1 MTDTPIFIEKRE
13 QSDQIR
19 TMETALLCGI
29 LTAGISFSIFSVIGA
44 GREQHFMVLAF
55 SETVVL
61 ILSIVNLL
69 LSPQRNLGVF
79 LAPAA
84 SLVTAFFI
92 GPSRWL
98 NGMKHFF
105 NSYISGWNLRFED
118 GVRLFSVDGAG
129 NWDGA
134 LFFLS
139 VLFLIS
145 AVFWFL
151 IRKRAFF
158 MTETL
163 VFLFCIPGFVLRI
176 ISPLGAVLTLSSMI
190 GFWLF
195 SYQAGSFLRRVLWFF
210 SLTCAFFVIR
220 GIAGNQTSVSILRV
234 QTAAREA
241 AEDLI
246 YGTDTLPEGDLSN
259 ASGMEIGDEPRLS
272 ITTDQVKPL
281 YFRSFTG
288 AEYADN
294 AWTPLKKSAYGGERY
309 GFLKWLSQNGFDPAA
324 QFASYIKAGNTVLAE
339 DQAVEKN
346 LVTVTNRGANRKY
359 LYTLYSSESP
369 SFSSVSGYR
378 DNGYLEHG
386 IFAKRKYSLSEYS
399 SNLPG
404 ELQRLSGWVYEPE
417 NDSQEQY
424 LNSESVYRSFVHEN
438 YTDIDDACYDLITS
452 LFHESDE
459 RDVTGSLGV
468 YEVTKRIRSI
478 LETNTRYEK
487 EKTLLDQETPENE
500 DLLTAFLLGDHAGN
514 SAYYASAAVLAFRS
528 FDIPAR
534 YAEGY
539 FLSSRTIEA
548 AGGRDVQL
556 TSSDAHA
563 WVEVYMDGMG
573 WIPVDVTPGFYYD
586 TYALLQMAQIPSD
599 IQRTAALE
607 DSGEEV
613 DAPDSLHAGKR
624 PDSTIIINW
633 LKTAV
638 NILWGILLVILFFK
652 GIGIVILEFRHLITE
667 RRLLGILELPPGKRA
682 GMMFQAIRHSLFF
695 FEISIHPGWNCSETE
710 ARLSRILLDYE
721 PGLYTRVNELMEKY
735 YYGGEDLKE
744 YELRLLYRFLTMI
757 RSSRKNLTLLQRF
770 RMRYDL

>member
-1 MTDTPIFIEKRE
+1 
-13 QSDQIR
+13 
-19 TMETALLCGI
+19 
-29 LTAGISFSIFSVIGA
+29 
-44 GREQHFMVLAF
+44 
-55 SETVVL
+55 
-61 ILSIVNLL
+61 
-69 LSPQRNLGVF
+69 
-79 LAPAA
+79 
-84 SLVTAFFI
+84 
-92 GPSRWL
+92 
-98 NGMKHFF
+98 MKFFF
-105 NSYISGWNLRFED
+105 NSYISVWNLRFED

-139 VLFLIS
+139 VLLLIS

-151 IRKRAFF
+151 IRKRAFLV
-158 MTETL
+158 TEIL
-163 VFLFCIPGFVLRI
+163 VFLFFIPELVLRI
-176 ISPLGAVLTLSSMI
+176 FSPLGAVLVLSSMI

-195 SYQAGSFLRRVLWFF
+195 SYQAGSFLRRVLWLF
-210 SLTCAFFVIR
+210 SLTCVLFVFRWIS
-220 GIAGNQTSVSILRV
+220 GSQTSVSILRA

-241 AEDLI
+241 AEHLI

-272 ITTDQVKPL
+272 ITTDQVKSL

-294 AWTPLKKSAYGGERY
+294 AWTPLKKSAYGGGRY

-324 QFASYIKAGNTVLAE
+324 QFAFYIEAGNTALPE
-339 DQAVEKN
+339 DQKVEKN
-346 LVTVTNRGANRKY
+346 RVIVTNRGANRKY

-369 SFSSVSGYR
+369 GFSSVSAYR

-404 ELQRLSGWVYEPE
+404 ELQHLSDWVYEPE
-417 NDSQEQY
+417 NDTQEQY

-438 YTDIDDACYDLITS
+438 YTDIDDTCSDLITS
-452 LFHESDE
+452 LFHESDK

-468 YEVTKRIRSI
+468 YEVTRRIRSV

-487 EKTLLDQETPENE
+487 EKVLLDLETSENE
-500 DLLTAFLLGDHAGN
+500 DLLTTFLLGDHAGN

-528 FDIPAR
+528 FGIPAR

-539 FLSSRTIEA
+539 FLSSRAIEA

-586 TYALLQMAQIPSD
+586 TYALLQMVQVPGD

-607 DSGEEV
+607 DSGEKV
-613 DAPDSLHAGKR
+613 DAPDSLHSGKR
-624 PDSTIIINW
+624 PDSEIIGR

-638 NILWGILLVILFFK
+638 NILWGILLVVLLLM
-652 GIGIVILEFRHLITE
+652 GIGIVLLEFRHLITE
-667 RRLLGILELPPGKRA
+667 RRLLGILELPPGDRA
-682 GMMFQAIRHSLFF
+682 GMMFQAIRHSLLFF
-695 FEISIHPGWNCSETE
+695 GISIHPGWNCDETE
-710 ARLSRILLDYE
+710 VRLSRILLDYE

-735 YYGGEDLKE
+735 YYGGEGLKE

-757 RSSRKNLTLLQRF
+757 RSSRKNLTLLERF

>member
-13 QSDQIR
+13 QSDQICAI
-19 TMETALLCGI
+19 ETALLCGI
-29 LTAGISFSIFSVIGA
+29 LTAGISFSIFSVVGA
-44 GREQHFMVLAF
+44 GREQQFMVLAF
-55 SETVVL
+55 SETAIL

-84 SLVTAFFI
+84 SLVTAVSI
-92 GPSRWL
+92 GPFRL
-98 NGMKHFF
+98 FNGMKFFF
-105 NSYISGWNLRFED
+105 NSYISVWNLRFED

-139 VLFLIS
+139 VLLLIS

-151 IRKRAFF
+151 IRKRAFLV
-158 MTETL
+158 TEIL
-163 VFLFCIPGFVLRI
+163 VFLFFIPELVLRI
-176 ISPLGAVLTLSSMI
+176 FSPLGAVLVLSSMI

-195 SYQAGSFLRRVLWFF
+195 SYQAGSFLRRVLWLF
-210 SLTCAFFVIR
+210 SLTCVLFVFRWIS
-220 GIAGNQTSVSILRV
+220 GSQTSVSILRA

-241 AEDLI
+241 AEHLI

-272 ITTDQVKPL
+272 IATDQVKSL

-294 AWTPLKKSAYGGERY
+294 AWTPLKKSAYGGGRY

-324 QFASYIKAGNTVLAE
+324 QFAFYIEAGNTALPE
-339 DQAVEKN
+339 DQKVEKN
-346 LVTVTNRGANRKY
+346 RVIVTNRGANRKY

-369 SFSSVSGYR
+369 GFSSVSAYR

-404 ELQRLSGWVYEPE
+404 ELQHLSDWVYEPE
-417 NDSQEQY
+417 NDTQEQY

-438 YTDIDDACYDLITS
+438 YTDIDDTCSDLITS
-452 LFHESDE
+452 LFHESDK

-468 YEVTKRIRSI
+468 YEVTGRIRSV

-487 EKTLLDQETPENE
+487 EKVLLDLETSENE
-500 DLLTAFLLGDHAGN
+500 DLLTTFLLGDHAGN

-528 FDIPAR
+528 FGIPAR

-539 FLSSRTIEA
+539 FLSSRAIEA

-586 TYALLQMAQIPSD
+586 TYALLQMAQVPGD

-624 PDSTIIINW
+624 PDSEVIDR

-638 NILWGILLVILFFK
+638 NILWGILLVVLLLM
-652 GIGIVILEFRHLITE
+652 GIGIVLLEFRHLITE
-667 RRLLGILELPPGKRA
+667 RRLLGILELPPGDRA
-682 GMMFQAIRHSLFF
+682 GMMFQAIRHSLLFF
-695 FEISIHPGWNCSETE
+695 GISIHPGWNCDETE
-710 ARLSRILLDYE
+710 VRLSRILLDYE

-735 YYGGEDLKE
+735 YYGGEGLKE

-757 RSSRKNLTLLQRF
+757 RSSRKNLTLLERF

>member
-1 MTDTPIFIEKRE
+1 
-13 QSDQIR
+13 
-19 TMETALLCGI
+19 
-29 LTAGISFSIFSVIGA
+29 
-44 GREQHFMVLAF
+44 
-55 SETVVL
+55 
-61 ILSIVNLL
+61 
-69 LSPQRNLGVF
+69 
-79 LAPAA
+79 
-84 SLVTAFFI
+84 
-92 GPSRWL
+92 
-98 NGMKHFF
+98 MKFFF
-105 NSYISGWNLRFED
+105 NSYISVWNLRFED

-139 VLFLIS
+139 VLLLIS

-151 IRKRAFF
+151 IRKRAFLV
-158 MTETL
+158 TEIL
-163 VFLFCIPGFVLRI
+163 VFLFFIPELVLRI
-176 ISPLGAVLTLSSMI
+176 FSPLGAVLVLSSMI

-195 SYQAGSFLRRVLWFF
+195 SYQAGSFLRRVLWLF
-210 SLTCAFFVIR
+210 SLTCVLFVFRWIS
-220 GIAGNQTSVSILRV
+220 GSQTSVSILRA

-241 AEDLI
+241 AEHLI

-272 ITTDQVKPL
+272 ITTDQVKSL

-294 AWTPLKKSAYGGERY
+294 AWTPLKKSAYGGGRY

-324 QFASYIKAGNTVLAE
+324 QFAFYIEAGNTALPE
-339 DQAVEKN
+339 DQKVEKN
-346 LVTVTNRGANRKY
+346 RVIVTNRGANRKY

-369 SFSSVSGYR
+369 GFSSVSAYR

-404 ELQRLSGWVYEPE
+404 ELQHLSDWVYEPE
-417 NDSQEQY
+417 NDTQEQY

-438 YTDIDDACYDLITS
+438 YTDIDDTCSDLITS
-452 LFHESDE
+452 LFHESDK

-468 YEVTKRIRSI
+468 YEVTRRIRSV

-487 EKTLLDQETPENE
+487 EKVLLDLETSENE
-500 DLLTAFLLGDHAGN
+500 DLLTTFLLGDHAGN

-528 FDIPAR
+528 FGIPAR

-539 FLSSRTIEA
+539 FLSSRAIEA
-548 AGGRDVQL
+548 AGSRDVQL

-586 TYALLQMAQIPSD
+586 TYALLQMVQVPGD

-607 DSGEEV
+607 DSGEKV
-613 DAPDSLHAGKR
+613 DAPDSLHSGKR
-624 PDSTIIINW
+624 PDSEIIGR

-638 NILWGILLVILFFK
+638 NILWGILLVVLLLM
-652 GIGIVILEFRHLITE
+652 GIGIVLLEFRHLITE
-667 RRLLGILELPPGKRA
+667 RRLLGILELPPGDRA
-682 GMMFQAIRHSLFF
+682 GMIFQAIRHSLLFF
-695 FEISIHPGWNCSETE
+695 GISIHPGWNCDETE
-710 ARLSRILLDYE
+710 ARLSRILLDFE

-735 YYGGEDLKE
+735 YYGGEELKE

-757 RSSRKNLTLLQRF
+757 RSSRKNLTLLERF

>member
-13 QSDQIR
+13 QSDQICAI
-19 TMETALLCGI
+19 ETALLCGI
-29 LTAGISFSIFSVIGA
+29 LTAGISFSIFSVVEA
-44 GREQHFMVLAF
+44 GREQQFMVLAF
-55 SETVVL
+55 SETAIL

-69 LSPQRNLGVF
+69 LSPQRNLGIF

-84 SLVTAFFI
+84 SLVTAVSI
-92 GPSRWL
+92 GPFRL
-98 NGMKHFF
+98 FNGMKFFF
-105 NSYISGWNLRFED
+105 NSYISVWNLRFED

-129 NWDGA
+129 NWDG

-139 VLFLIS
+139 VLLLIS

-151 IRKRAFF
+151 IRKRAFLV
-158 MTETL
+158 TEIL
-163 VFLFCIPGFVLRI
+163 VFLFFIPELVLRI
-176 ISPLGAVLTLSSMI
+176 FSPLGAVLVLSSMI

-195 SYQAGSFLRRVLWFF
+195 SYQAGSFLRRVLWLF
-210 SLTCAFFVIR
+210 SLTCVLFVFRWIS
-220 GIAGNQTSVSILRV
+220 GSQTSVSILRA

-241 AEDLI
+241 AEHLI

-272 ITTDQVKPL
+272 ITTDQVKSL

-294 AWTPLKKSAYGGERY
+294 AWTPLKKSAYGGGRY

-324 QFASYIKAGNTVLAE
+324 QFASYIEAGNTALPE
-339 DQAVEKN
+339 DQKVEKN
-346 LVTVTNRGANRKY
+346 RVTVTNRGANRKY

-369 SFSSVSGYR
+369 GFSSVSAYR

-404 ELQRLSGWVYEPE
+404 ELQHLSDWVYEPE
-417 NDSQEQY
+417 NDTQEQY

-438 YTDIDDACYDLITS
+438 YTDIDDTCSDLITS
-452 LFHESDE
+452 LFHESDK

-468 YEVTKRIRSI
+468 YEVTGRIRSV

-487 EKTLLDQETPENE
+487 EKVLLDLETSEDE
-500 DLLTAFLLGDHAGN
+500 DLLTTFLLGDHAGN

-528 FDIPAR
+528 FGIPAR

-539 FLSSRTIEA
+539 FLSSRAIEA

-556 TSSDAHA
+556 TSSDTHA

-586 TYALLQMAQIPSD
+586 TYALLQMVQVPGD

-607 DSGEEV
+607 DSGEKV
-613 DAPDSLHAGKR
+613 NAPDSLHSGKR
-624 PDSTIIINW
+624 PDSEIIGR

-638 NILWGILLVILFFK
+638 NILWGILLVVLLLM
-652 GIGIVILEFRHLITE
+652 GIGIVLLEFRHLITE
-667 RRLLGILELPPGKRA
+667 RRLLGILELPPGDRA
-682 GMMFQAIRHSLFF
+682 GMIFQAIRHSLLFF
-695 FEISIHPGWNCSETE
+695 GISIYPGWNCGETE
-710 ARLSRILLDYE
+710 ARLSRILLDFE
-721 PGLYTRVNELMEKY
+721 PGFYTRVNELMEKY
-735 YYGGEDLKE
+735 YYGGEELKE

-757 RSSRKNLTLLQRF
+757 RSSRKNLTLLERF

>member
-19 TMETALLCGI
+19 AIETALLCGI
-29 LTAGISFSIFSVIGA
+29 LTAGISFSIFSVVGA
-44 GREQHFMVLAF
+44 GREQQFMVLAF
-55 SETVVL
+55 SETAIL

-84 SLVTAFFI
+84 SLVTAVSI
-92 GPSRWL
+92 GPFRL
-98 NGMKHFF
+98 FNGMKFFF
-105 NSYISGWNLRFED
+105 NSYISVWNLRFED

-139 VLFLIS
+139 VLLLIP

-151 IRKRAFF
+151 IRKRAFLV
-158 MTETL
+158 TEIL
-163 VFLFCIPGFVLRI
+163 VFLFFIPELVLRI
-176 ISPLGAVLTLSSMI
+176 FSPLGAVLILSSMI

-195 SYQAGSFLRRVLWFF
+195 SYQAGSFLRRVLWLF
-210 SLTCAFFVIR
+210 SLICVLFVFRWIS
-220 GIAGNQTSVSILRV
+220 GSQTSVSILRA

-241 AEDLI
+241 AEHLI

-272 ITTDQVKPL
+272 IMTDQVKSL

-294 AWTPLKKSAYGGERY
+294 AWTPLKKSAYGGGRY

-324 QFASYIKAGNTVLAE
+324 QFASYIEAGNTVLPE
-339 DQAVEKN
+339 DQKVEKN
-346 LVTVTNRGANRKY
+346 RVTVTNRGANRKY
-359 LYTLYSSESP
+359 LYTLYSSEAP
-369 SFSSVSGYR
+369 GFSSVSAYR

-404 ELQRLSGWVYEPE
+404 ELQRLSDWVYEPE
-417 NDSQEQY
+417 NDTQEQY

-438 YTDIDDACYDLITS
+438 YTDIDDTCSDLITS
-452 LFHESDE
+452 LFHESDK

-468 YEVTKRIRSI
+468 YEVTRRIRSV

-487 EKTLLDQETPENE
+487 EKVLLDLETSENE
-500 DLLTAFLLGDHAGN
+500 DLLTTFLGDHAGN

-528 FDIPAR
+528 FGIPAR

-539 FLSSRTIEA
+539 FLSSRAIEA

-586 TYALLQMAQIPSD
+586 TYALLQMVQVPGD

-607 DSGEEV
+607 DSGEKV
-613 DAPDSLHAGKR
+613 DAPDSLHSGNR
-624 PDSTIIINW
+624 PDSEIIGR

-638 NILWGILLVILFFK
+638 NILWGVLLVVLLLM
-652 GIGIVILEFRHLITE
+652 GIGIVLLEFRHLITE
-667 RRLLGILELPPGKRA
+667 RRLLGILELPPGDRA
-682 GMMFQAIRHSLFF
+682 GMMFQAIRHSLLFF
-695 FEISIHPGWNCSETE
+695 GISIHPGWNCDETE
-710 ARLSRILLDYE
+710 VRLSRILLDYE

-735 YYGGEDLKE
+735 YYGGEGLKE

-757 RSSRKNLTLLQRF
+757 RSSRKNLTLLERF

>member
-19 TMETALLCGI
+19 AIETALLCGI
-29 LTAGISFSIFSVIGA
+29 LTAGISFSIFSVVGA
-44 GREQHFMVLAF
+44 GREQQFMVLAF
-55 SETVVL
+55 SETAIL

-84 SLVTAFFI
+84 SLVTAVSI
-92 GPSRWL
+92 GPFRL
-98 NGMKHFF
+98 FNGMKFFF
-105 NSYISGWNLRFED
+105 NSYISVWNLRFED

-139 VLFLIS
+139 VLLLIP

-151 IRKRAFF
+151 IRKRAFLV
-158 MTETL
+158 TEIL
-163 VFLFCIPGFVLRI
+163 VFLFFIPELVLRI
-176 ISPLGAVLTLSSMI
+176 FSPLGAVLILSSMI

-195 SYQAGSFLRRVLWFF
+195 SYQAGSFLRRVLWLF
-210 SLTCAFFVIR
+210 SLICVLFVFRWIS
-220 GIAGNQTSVSILRV
+220 GSQTSVSILRA

-241 AEDLI
+241 AEHLI

-272 ITTDQVKPL
+272 IMTDQVKSL

-294 AWTPLKKSAYGGERY
+294 AWTPLKKSAYGGGRY

-324 QFASYIKAGNTVLAE
+324 QFASYIEAGNTVLPE
-339 DQAVEKN
+339 DQKVEKN
-346 LVTVTNRGANRKY
+346 RVTVTNRGANRKY
-359 LYTLYSSESP
+359 LYTLYSSEAP
-369 SFSSVSGYR
+369 GFSSVSAYR

-404 ELQRLSGWVYEPE
+404 ELQRLSDWVYEPE
-417 NDSQEQY
+417 NDTQEQY

-438 YTDIDDACYDLITS
+438 YTDIDDTCSDLITS
-452 LFHESDE
+452 LFHESDK

-468 YEVTKRIRSI
+468 YEVTRRIRSV

-487 EKTLLDQETPENE
+487 EKVLLDLETSENE
-500 DLLTAFLLGDHAGN
+500 DLLTTFLLGDHAGN

-528 FDIPAR
+528 FGIPAR

-539 FLSSRTIEA
+539 FLSSRAIEA

-586 TYALLQMAQIPSD
+586 TYALLQMVQVPGD

-607 DSGEEV
+607 DSGEKV
-613 DAPDSLHAGKR
+613 DAPDSLHSGNR
-624 PDSTIIINW
+624 PDSEIIGR

-638 NILWGILLVILFFK
+638 NILWGVLLVVLLLM
-652 GIGIVILEFRHLITE
+652 GIGIVLLEFRHLITE
-667 RRLLGILELPPGKRA
+667 RRLLGILELPPGDRA
-682 GMMFQAIRHSLFF
+682 GMMFQAIRHSPLFF
-695 FEISIHPGWNCSETE
+695 GIFIHPGWNCGKTE

-735 YYGGEDLKE
+735 YYGGEVLKE

-757 RSSRKNLTLLQRF
+757 RSSRKNLTLLERF

>member
-1 MTDTPIFIEKRE
+1 
-13 QSDQIR
+13 
-19 TMETALLCGI
+19 
-29 LTAGISFSIFSVIGA
+29 
-44 GREQHFMVLAF
+44 
-55 SETVVL
+55 
-61 ILSIVNLL
+61 
-69 LSPQRNLGVF
+69 
-79 LAPAA
+79 
-84 SLVTAFFI
+84 
-92 GPSRWL
+92 
-98 NGMKHFF
+98 
-105 NSYISGWNLRFED
+105 
-118 GVRLFSVDGAG
+118 
-129 NWDGA
+129 
-134 LFFLS
+134 
-139 VLFLIS
+139 
-145 AVFWFL
+145 
-151 IRKRAFF
+151 
-158 MTETL
+158 MTEIL
-163 VFLFCIPGFVLRI
+163 VFLFFIPELVLRI
-176 ISPLGAVLTLSSMI
+176 FSPLGAVLILSSMI

-195 SYQAGSFLRRVLWFF
+195 SYQAGSFLRRVLWLF
-210 SLTCAFFVIR
+210 SLICVLFVFRWIS
-220 GIAGNQTSVSILRV
+220 GSQTSVSILRA

-241 AEDLI
+241 AEHLI

-272 ITTDQVKPL
+272 IMTDQVKSL

-294 AWTPLKKSAYGGERY
+294 AWTPLKKSAYGGGRY

-324 QFASYIKAGNTVLAE
+324 QFASYIEAGNTVLPE
-339 DQAVEKN
+339 DQKVEKN
-346 LVTVTNRGANRKY
+346 RVTVTNRGANRKY
-359 LYTLYSSESP
+359 LYTLYSSEAP
-369 SFSSVSGYR
+369 GFSSVSAYR

-404 ELQRLSGWVYEPE
+404 ELQRLSDWVYEPE
-417 NDSQEQY
+417 NDTQEQY

-438 YTDIDDACYDLITS
+438 YTDIDDTCSDLITS
-452 LFHESDE
+452 LFHESDK

-468 YEVTKRIRSI
+468 YEVTRRIRSV

-487 EKTLLDQETPENE
+487 EKVLLDLETSENE
-500 DLLTAFLLGDHAGN
+500 DLLTTFLLGDHAGN

-528 FDIPAR
+528 FGIPAR

-539 FLSSRTIEA
+539 FLSSRAIEA

-586 TYALLQMAQIPSD
+586 TYALLQMVQVPGD

-607 DSGEEV
+607 DSGEKV
-613 DAPDSLHAGKR
+613 DAPDSLHSGNR
-624 PDSTIIINW
+624 SDSEIIGR

-638 NILWGILLVILFFK
+638 NILWGVLLVVLLLM
-652 GIGIVILEFRHLITE
+652 GIGIVLLEFRHLITE
-667 RRLLGILELPPGKRA
+667 RRLLGILELPPGDRA
-682 GMMFQAIRHSLFF
+682 GMIFQAIRHSLLFF
-695 FEISIHPGWNCSETE
+695 GISIHPGWNCDETE
-710 ARLSRILLDYE
+710 ARLSRILLDFE

-735 YYGGEDLKE
+735 YYGGEELKE

-757 RSSRKNLTLLQRF
+757 RSSRKNLTLLERF

>member
-44 GREQHFMVLAF
+44 GREQQFMVLAF
-55 SETVVL
+55 SETVIL
-61 ILSIVNLL
+61 IFSIVNLL
-69 LSPQRNLGVF
+69 LSPQRSLGVF

-84 SLVTAFFI
+84 SLVTAVSI

-98 NGMKHFF
+98 NGMKLFF

-118 GVRLFSVDGAG
+118 GIRLFSVDAI
-129 NWDGA
+129 
-134 LFFLS
+134 
-139 VLFLIS
+139 LFLVS

-151 IRKRAFF
+151 IRKRAFLV
-158 MTETL
+158 TEIL
-163 VFLFCIPGFVLRI
+163 VFLFYIPALVLRI
-176 ISPLGAVLTLSSMI
+176 FSSLGAVLVLSSMI

-195 SYQAGSFLRRVLWFF
+195 SYQAGSFLRRVLWLF
-210 SLTCAFFVIR
+210 SLTCVFFVIR
-220 GIAGNQTSVSILRV
+220 WIAGSQVSVSILRA
-234 QTAAREA
+234 QIAAKEA
-241 AEDLI
+241 AEHLI

-272 ITTDQVKPL
+272 IATDQVKSL

-294 AWTPLKKSAYGGERY
+294 VWTPLKKSAYGGGRY

-324 QFASYIKAGNTVLAE
+324 QFASYIEAGNTVLPD

-346 LVTVTNRGANRKY
+346 RVTVTNRGASRKY

-369 SFSSVSGYR
+369 GFSSVSEYR

-386 IFAKRKYSLSEYS
+386 IFARRKYSLSEYS

-404 ELQRLSGWVYEPE
+404 ELQRLSDWVYDPE
-417 NDSQEQY
+417 NDTQEQY

-438 YTDIDDACYDLITS
+438 YTDIDDACSDLITY

-468 YEVTKRIRSI
+468 YEVTRRIRSV

-487 EKTLLDQETPENE
+487 EKALLDQETPENE

-539 FLSSRTIEA
+539 FLSNRAIEA

-586 TYALLQMAQIPSD
+586 TYALLQMAQVPGD

-624 PDSTIIINW
+624 PDSEVIDQ

-638 NILWGILLVILFFK
+638 NILWGILLVVLLFK
-652 GIGIVILEFRHLITE
+652 GIGIVLLEFRHLITE
-667 RRLLGILELPPGKRA
+667 RRLLGILELPPGDRA
-682 GMMFQAIRHSLFF
+682 GMMFQAIRHSLLFF
-695 FEISIHPGWNCSETE
+695 GISIHPGWNCSETE
-710 ARLSRILLDYE
+710 VRLSRILLDYE

-735 YYGGEDLKE
+735 YYGGEELKE

-757 RSSRKNLTLLQRF
+757 RSSRKNLTLLERF

>member
-13 QSDQIR
+13 QSDQICAI
-19 TMETALLCGI
+19 ETALLCGI
-29 LTAGISFSIFSVIGA
+29 LTAGISFSIFSVVEA
-44 GREQHFMVLAF
+44 GREQQFMVLAF
-55 SETVVL
+55 SETAIL

-69 LSPQRNLGVF
+69 LSPQRNLGIF

-84 SLVTAFFI
+84 SLVTAVSI
-92 GPSRWL
+92 GPFRL
-98 NGMKHFF
+98 FNGMKFFF
-105 NSYISGWNLRFED
+105 NSYISVWNLRFED

-139 VLFLIS
+139 VLLLIS

-151 IRKRAFF
+151 IRKRAFLV
-158 MTETL
+158 TEIL
-163 VFLFCIPGFVLRI
+163 VFLFFIPELVLRI
-176 ISPLGAVLTLSSMI
+176 FSPLGAVLVLSSMI

-195 SYQAGSFLRRVLWFF
+195 SYQAGSFLRRVLWLF
-210 SLTCAFFVIR
+210 SLTCVLFVFRWIS
-220 GIAGNQTSVSILRV
+220 GSQTSVSILRA

-241 AEDLI
+241 AEHLI

-272 ITTDQVKPL
+272 ITTDQVKSL

-294 AWTPLKKSAYGGERY
+294 AWTPLKKSAYGGGRY

-324 QFASYIKAGNTVLAE
+324 QFASYIEAGNTALPE
-339 DQAVEKN
+339 DQKVEKN
-346 LVTVTNRGANRKY
+346 RVTVTNRGANRKY

-369 SFSSVSGYR
+369 GFSSVSAYR

-404 ELQRLSGWVYEPE
+404 ELQHLSDWVYEPE
-417 NDSQEQY
+417 NDTQEQY

-438 YTDIDDACYDLITS
+438 YTDIDDTCSDLITS
-452 LFHESDE
+452 LFHESDK

-468 YEVTKRIRSI
+468 YEVTGRIRSV

-487 EKTLLDQETPENE
+487 EKVLLDLETSEDE
-500 DLLTAFLLGDHAGN
+500 DLLTTFLLGDHAGN

-528 FDIPAR
+528 FGIPAR

-539 FLSSRTIEA
+539 FLSSRAIEA

-556 TSSDAHA
+556 TSSDTHA

-586 TYALLQMAQIPSD
+586 TYALLQMVQVPGD

-607 DSGEEV
+607 DSGEKV
-613 DAPDSLHAGKR
+613 NAPDSLHSGNR
-624 PDSTIIINW
+624 PDSEIIGR

-638 NILWGILLVILFFK
+638 NILWGILLVVLLFK
-652 GIGIVILEFRHLITE
+652 GIGIVLLEFRHLITE
-667 RRLLGILELPPGKRA
+667 RRLLGILELPPGDRA
-682 GMMFQAIRHSLFF
+682 GMIFQAIRHSLLFF
-695 FEISIHPGWNCSETE
+695 GISIHPGWNCGKTE
-710 ARLSRILLDYE
+710 ARLSRILLDFE
-721 PGLYTRVNELMEKY
+721 PGFYTRVNELMEKY
-735 YYGGEDLKE
+735 YYGGEELKE

-757 RSSRKNLTLLQRF
+757 RSSRKNLTLLERF

>member
-13 QSDQIR
+13 QSDQICAI
-19 TMETALLCGI
+19 ETALLCGI
-29 LTAGISFSIFSVIGA
+29 LTAGISFSIFSVVEA
-44 GREQHFMVLAF
+44 GREQQFMVLAF
-55 SETVVL
+55 SETAIL

-69 LSPQRNLGVF
+69 LSPQRNLGIF

-84 SLVTAFFI
+84 SLVTAVSI
-92 GPSRWL
+92 GPFRL
-98 NGMKHFF
+98 FNGMKFFF
-105 NSYISGWNLRFED
+105 NSYISVWNLRFED

-139 VLFLIS
+139 VLLLIS

-151 IRKRAFF
+151 IRKRAFLV
-158 MTETL
+158 TEIL
-163 VFLFCIPGFVLRI
+163 VFLFFIPELVLRI
-176 ISPLGAVLTLSSMI
+176 FSPLGAVLVLSSMI

-195 SYQAGSFLRRVLWFF
+195 SYQAGSFLRRVLWLF
-210 SLTCAFFVIR
+210 SLTCVLFVFRWIS
-220 GIAGNQTSVSILRV
+220 GSQTSVSILRA

-241 AEDLI
+241 AEHLI

-272 ITTDQVKPL
+272 ITTDQVKSL

-294 AWTPLKKSAYGGERY
+294 AWTPLKKSAYGGGRY

-324 QFASYIKAGNTVLAE
+324 QFASYIEAGNTALPE
-339 DQAVEKN
+339 DQKVEKN
-346 LVTVTNRGANRKY
+346 RVTVTNRGANRKY

-369 SFSSVSGYR
+369 GFSSVSAYR

-404 ELQRLSGWVYEPE
+404 ELQHLSDWVYEPE
-417 NDSQEQY
+417 NDTQEQY

-438 YTDIDDACYDLITS
+438 YTDIDDTCSDLITS
-452 LFHESDE
+452 LFHESDK

-468 YEVTKRIRSI
+468 YEVTGRIRSV

-487 EKTLLDQETPENE
+487 EKVLLETSEDE
-500 DLLTAFLLGDHAGN
+500 DLLTTFLLGDHAGN

-528 FDIPAR
+528 FGIPAR

-539 FLSSRTIEA
+539 FLSSRAIEA

-556 TSSDAHA
+556 TSSDTHA

-586 TYALLQMAQIPSD
+586 TYALLQMVQVPGD

-607 DSGEEV
+607 DSGEKV
-613 DAPDSLHAGKR
+613 NAPDSLHSGKR
-624 PDSTIIINW
+624 PDSEIIGR

-638 NILWGILLVILFFK
+638 NILWGILLVVLLFK
-652 GIGIVILEFRHLITE
+652 GIGIVLLEFRHLITE
-667 RRLLGILELPPGKRA
+667 RRLLGILELPPGDRA
-682 GMMFQAIRHSLFF
+682 GMIFQAIRHSLLFF
-695 FEISIHPGWNCSETE
+695 GISIYPGWNCGETE
-710 ARLSRILLDYE
+710 ARLSRILLDFE
-721 PGLYTRVNELMEKY
+721 PGFYTRVNELMEKY
-735 YYGGEDLKE
+735 YYGGEELKE

-757 RSSRKNLTLLQRF
+757 RSSRKNLTLLERF

>member
-19 TMETALLCGI
+19 AIETALLCGI
-29 LTAGISFSIFSVIGA
+29 LTAGISFSIFSVVGA
-44 GREQHFMVLAF
+44 GREQQFMVLAF
-55 SETVVL
+55 SETA

-84 SLVTAFFI
+84 SLVTAVSI
-92 GPSRWL
+92 GPFRL
-98 NGMKHFF
+98 FNGMKFFF
-105 NSYISGWNLRFED
+105 NSYISVWNLRFED

-139 VLFLIS
+139 VLLLIP

-151 IRKRAFF
+151 IRKRAFLV
-158 MTETL
+158 TEIL
-163 VFLFCIPGFVLRI
+163 VFLFFIPELVLRI
-176 ISPLGAVLTLSSMI
+176 FSPLGAVLILSSMI

-195 SYQAGSFLRRVLWFF
+195 SYQAGSFLRRVLWLF
-210 SLTCAFFVIR
+210 SLICVLFVFRWIS
-220 GIAGNQTSVSILRV
+220 GSQTSVSILRA

-241 AEDLI
+241 AEHLI

-272 ITTDQVKPL
+272 IMTDQVKSL

-294 AWTPLKKSAYGGERY
+294 AWTPLKKSAYGGGRY

-324 QFASYIKAGNTVLAE
+324 QFASYIEAGNTVLPE
-339 DQAVEKN
+339 DQKVEKN
-346 LVTVTNRGANRKY
+346 RVTVTNRGANRKY
-359 LYTLYSSESP
+359 LYTLYSSEAP
-369 SFSSVSGYR
+369 GFSSVSAYR

-404 ELQRLSGWVYEPE
+404 ELQRLSDWVYEPE
-417 NDSQEQY
+417 NDTQEQY

-438 YTDIDDACYDLITS
+438 YTDIDDTCSDLITS
-452 LFHESDE
+452 LFHESDK

-468 YEVTKRIRSI
+468 YEVTRRIRSV

-487 EKTLLDQETPENE
+487 EKVLLDLETSENE
-500 DLLTAFLLGDHAGN
+500 DLLTTFLLGDHAGN

-528 FDIPAR
+528 FGIPAR

-539 FLSSRTIEA
+539 FLSSRAIEA

-586 TYALLQMAQIPSD
+586 TYALLQMVQVPGD

-607 DSGEEV
+607 DSGEKV
-613 DAPDSLHAGKR
+613 DAPDSLHSGNR
-624 PDSTIIINW
+624 SDSEIIGR

-638 NILWGILLVILFFK
+638 NILWGVLLVVLLLM
-652 GIGIVILEFRHLITE
+652 GIGIVLLEFRHLITE
-667 RRLLGILELPPGKRA
+667 RRLLGILELPPGDRA
-682 GMMFQAIRHSLFF
+682 GMIFQAIRHSLLFF
-695 FEISIHPGWNCSETE
+695 GISIHPGWNCDETE
-710 ARLSRILLDYE
+710 ARLSRILLDFE

-735 YYGGEDLKE
+735 YYGGEELKE

-757 RSSRKNLTLLQRF
+757 RSSRKNLTLLERF

>member
-1 MTDTPIFIEKRE
+1 MADTPIFIEKRK

-29 LTAGISFSIFSVIGA
+29 LTAGISFSIFSVVGT
-44 GREQHFMVLAF
+44 GREQQFMVLAF
-55 SETVVL
+55 SETAIM

-84 SLVTAFFI
+84 SLVTAVSI
-92 GPSRWL
+92 GPSRWF
-98 NGMKHFF
+98 NGMKFFF
-105 NSYISGWNLRFED
+105 NSYISVWNLRFED
-118 GVRLFSVDGAG
+118 GVRLFSVDATGH
-129 NWDGA
+129 WDGA

-139 VLFLIS
+139 ILFLIS

-151 IRKRAFF
+151 IRKRAFLV
-158 MTETL
+158 TEIL
-163 VFLFCIPGFVLRI
+163 VFLFCIPGLVLRSF
-176 ISPLGAVLTLSSMI
+176 SPLGAVLIFSSMI

-195 SYQAGSFLRRVLWFF
+195 SYQAGSFLRRVLWLF
-210 SLTCAFFVIR
+210 SLTCVFFAIR
-220 GIAGNQTSVSILRV
+220 GIAGSRTSVSILRA
-234 QTAAREA
+234 QIAAREA
-241 AEDLI
+241 AEHLI

-272 ITTDQVKPL
+272 IATDQVKSL

-294 AWTPLKKSAYGGERY
+294 VWTPLKKSAYGGGRY
-309 GFLKWLSQNGFDPAA
+309 GFLKWLSQNSFDPAA
-324 QFASYIKAGNTVLAE
+324 QFASYIEAGNTVLPD

-346 LVTVTNRGANRKY
+346 RVTVTNRGASRKY

-369 SFSSVSGYR
+369 GFSSVSEYR

-404 ELQRLSGWVYEPE
+404 ELQRLSDWVYDPE
-417 NDSQEQY
+417 NDTQEQY

-438 YTDIDDACYDLITS
+438 YTDIDDACSDLITY

-468 YEVTKRIRSI
+468 YEVTRRIRSV

-487 EKTLLDQETPENE
+487 EKALLDQETPENE

-539 FLSSRTIEA
+539 FLSSRAIEA

-586 TYALLQMAQIPSD
+586 TYALLQMAQVPGD

-624 PDSTIIINW
+624 PDSEVIDQ

-638 NILWGILLVILFFK
+638 NILWGILLVVLLFK
-652 GIGIVILEFRHLITE
+652 GIGIVLLEFRHLITE
-667 RRLLGILELPPGKRA
+667 RRLLGILELPPGDRA
-682 GMMFQAIRHSLFF
+682 GMMFQAIRHSLLFF
-695 FEISIHPGWNCSETE
+695 GISIHPGWNCSETE
-710 ARLSRILLDYE
+710 VRLSRVLLDYV

-735 YYGGEDLKE
+735 YYGGEELKE

-757 RSSRKNLTLLQRF
+757 RSSRKNLTLLERF

>member
-1 MTDTPIFIEKRE
+1 
-13 QSDQIR
+13 
-19 TMETALLCGI
+19 
-29 LTAGISFSIFSVIGA
+29 
-44 GREQHFMVLAF
+44 
-55 SETVVL
+55 
-61 ILSIVNLL
+61 
-69 LSPQRNLGVF
+69 
-79 LAPAA
+79 
-84 SLVTAFFI
+84 
-92 GPSRWL
+92 
-98 NGMKHFF
+98 
-105 NSYISGWNLRFED
+105 
-118 GVRLFSVDGAG
+118 
-129 NWDGA
+129 
-134 LFFLS
+134 
-139 VLFLIS
+139 
-145 AVFWFL
+145 
-151 IRKRAFF
+151 
-158 MTETL
+158 MTEIL
-163 VFLFCIPGFVLRI
+163 VFLFFIPELVLRI
-176 ISPLGAVLTLSSMI
+176 FSPLGAVLVLSSMI

-195 SYQAGSFLRRVLWFF
+195 SYQAGSFLRRVLWLF
-210 SLTCAFFVIR
+210 SLTCVLFVFRWIS
-220 GIAGNQTSVSILRV
+220 GSQTSVSILRA

-241 AEDLI
+241 AEHLI

-272 ITTDQVKPL
+272 ITTDQVKSL

-294 AWTPLKKSAYGGERY
+294 AWTPLKKSAYGGGRY

-324 QFASYIKAGNTVLAE
+324 QFAFYIEAGNTALPE
-339 DQAVEKN
+339 DQKVEKN
-346 LVTVTNRGANRKY
+346 RVTVTNRGANRKY

-369 SFSSVSGYR
+369 GFSSVSAYR

-404 ELQRLSGWVYEPE
+404 ELQHLSDWVYEPE
-417 NDSQEQY
+417 NDTQEQY

-438 YTDIDDACYDLITS
+438 YTDIDDTCSDLITS
-452 LFHESDE
+452 LFHESDK

-468 YEVTKRIRSI
+468 YEVTRRIRSV

-487 EKTLLDQETPENE
+487 EKVLLDLETSENE
-500 DLLTAFLLGDHAGN
+500 DLLTTFLLGDHAGN

-528 FDIPAR
+528 FGIPAR

-539 FLSSRTIEA
+539 FLSSRAIEA

-586 TYALLQMAQIPSD
+586 TYALLQMVQVPGD

-607 DSGEEV
+607 DSGEKV
-613 DAPDSLHAGKR
+613 DAPDSLHSGNR
-624 PDSTIIINW
+624 PDSEIIGR

-638 NILWGILLVILFFK
+638 NILWGILLVVLLLI
-652 GIGIVILEFRHLITE
+652 GIGIVLLEFRHLITE
-667 RRLLGILELPPGKRA
+667 RRLLGILELPPGDRA
-682 GMMFQAIRHSLFF
+682 GMMFQAIRHSLLFF
-695 FEISIHPGWNCSETE
+695 GISIHPGWNCSETE
-710 ARLSRILLDYE
+710 VRLSRILLDYE

-735 YYGGEDLKE
+735 YYGGEELKE

-757 RSSRKNLTLLQRF
+757 RSSRKNLTLLERF

>member
-1 MTDTPIFIEKRE
+1 
-13 QSDQIR
+13 
-19 TMETALLCGI
+19 
-29 LTAGISFSIFSVIGA
+29 
-44 GREQHFMVLAF
+44 
-55 SETVVL
+55 
-61 ILSIVNLL
+61 
-69 LSPQRNLGVF
+69 
-79 LAPAA
+79 
-84 SLVTAFFI
+84 
-92 GPSRWL
+92 
-98 NGMKHFF
+98 MKFFF
-105 NSYISGWNLRFED
+105 NSYISVWNLRFED

-139 VLFLIS
+139 VLLLIS

-151 IRKRAFF
+151 IRKRAFLV
-158 MTETL
+158 TEIL
-163 VFLFCIPGFVLRI
+163 VFLFFIPELVLRI
-176 ISPLGAVLTLSSMI
+176 FSPLGAVLVLSSMI

-195 SYQAGSFLRRVLWFF
+195 SYQAGSFLRRVLWLF
-210 SLTCAFFVIR
+210 SLTCVLFVFRWIS
-220 GIAGNQTSVSILRV
+220 GSQTSVSILRA

-241 AEDLI
+241 AEHLI

-272 ITTDQVKPL
+272 ITTDQVKSL

-294 AWTPLKKSAYGGERY
+294 AWTPLKKSAYGGGRY

-324 QFASYIKAGNTVLAE
+324 QFASYIEAGNTALPE
-339 DQAVEKN
+339 DQKVEKN
-346 LVTVTNRGANRKY
+346 RVTVTNRGANRKY

-369 SFSSVSGYR
+369 GFSSVSAYR

-404 ELQRLSGWVYEPE
+404 ELQHLSDWVYEPE
-417 NDSQEQY
+417 NDTQEQY

-438 YTDIDDACYDLITS
+438 YTDIDDTCSDLITS
-452 LFHESDE
+452 LFHESDK

-468 YEVTKRIRSI
+468 YEVTGRIRSV

-487 EKTLLDQETPENE
+487 EKVLLDLETSEDE
-500 DLLTAFLLGDHAGN
+500 DLLTTFLLGDHAGN

-528 FDIPAR
+528 FGIPAR

-539 FLSSRTIEA
+539 FLSSRAIEA

-586 TYALLQMAQIPSD
+586 TYALLQMVQVPGD

-607 DSGEEV
+607 DSGEKV
-613 DAPDSLHAGKR
+613 NAPDSLHSGNR
-624 PDSTIIINW
+624 PDSEIIGR

-638 NILWGILLVILFFK
+638 NILWGILLVVLLLM
-652 GIGIVILEFRHLITE
+652 GIGIVLLEFRHLITE
-667 RRLLGILELPPGKRA
+667 RRLLGILELPPGDRA
-682 GMMFQAIRHSLFF
+682 GMIFQAIRHSLLFF
-695 FEISIHPGWNCSETE
+695 GISIYPGWNCGETE
-710 ARLSRILLDYE
+710 ARLSRILLDFE
-721 PGLYTRVNELMEKY
+721 PGFYTRVNELMEKY
-735 YYGGEDLKE
+735 YYGGEELKE

-757 RSSRKNLTLLQRF
+757 RSSRKNLTLLERF

>member
-1 MTDTPIFIEKRE
+1 MADTPIFIEKRE

-29 LTAGISFSIFSVIGA
+29 LTAGISFSIFSVVGT
-44 GREQHFMVLAF
+44 GREQQFMVLAF
-55 SETVVL
+55 SETAIL
-61 ILSIVNLL
+61 IFSIVNLL

-84 SLVTAFFI
+84 SLVTAVSI
-92 GPSRWL
+92 GPSRWF
-98 NGMKHFF
+98 NGMKFFF
-105 NSYISGWNLRFED
+105 NSYISVWNLRFED
-118 GVRLFSVDGAG
+118 GVRLFSVDATG

-139 VLFLIS
+139 VLFLVS
-145 AVFWFL
+145 AVFWFP
-151 IRKRAFF
+151 IRKRAFLV
-158 MTETL
+158 TEIL
-163 VFLFCIPGFVLRI
+163 VFLF
-176 ISPLGAVLTLSSMI
+176 SMI

-195 SYQAGSFLRRVLWFF
+195 SYQAGSFLRRVLWLF
-210 SLTCAFFVIR
+210 SLTCVFFVIR
-220 GIAGNQTSVSILRV
+220 WIAGSQVSVSILRA
-234 QTAAREA
+234 QIAAKEA
-241 AEDLI
+241 AEHLI

-272 ITTDQVKPL
+272 IATDQVKSL

-294 AWTPLKKSAYGGERY
+294 AWTPLKKSAYGGGRY

-324 QFASYIKAGNTVLAE
+324 QFASYIEAGNTVLPD

-346 LVTVTNRGANRKY
+346 RVTVTNRGASRKY

-369 SFSSVSGYR
+369 GFSSVSAYR

-404 ELQRLSGWVYEPE
+404 ELQRLSDWVYDPE
-417 NDSQEQY
+417 NDTQEQY

-438 YTDIDDACYDLITS
+438 YTDIDDACSDLITY

-468 YEVTKRIRSI
+468 YEVTRRIRSV

-487 EKTLLDQETPENE
+487 EKALLNQETPENE

-539 FLSSRTIEA
+539 FLSSRAIEA

-586 TYALLQMAQIPSD
+586 TYALLQMAQVPGD

-624 PDSTIIINW
+624 PDSEVIDR

-638 NILWGILLVILFFK
+638 NILWGILLVVLLFK
-652 GIGIVILEFRHLITE
+652 GIGIVLLEFRHLITE
-667 RRLLGILELPPGKRA
+667 RRLLGILELPPGDRA
-682 GMMFQAIRHSLFF
+682 GMMFQAIRHSLLFF
-695 FEISIHPGWNCSETE
+695 GISIHPGWNCSETE
-710 ARLSRILLDYE
+710 VRLSRILLDYE

-735 YYGGEDLKE
+735 YYGGEELKE

-757 RSSRKNLTLLQRF
+757 RSSRKNLTLLERF